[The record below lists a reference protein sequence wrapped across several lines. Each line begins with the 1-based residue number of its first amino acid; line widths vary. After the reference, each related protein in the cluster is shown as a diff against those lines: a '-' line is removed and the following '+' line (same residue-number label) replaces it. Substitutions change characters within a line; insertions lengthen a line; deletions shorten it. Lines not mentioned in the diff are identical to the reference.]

1 MTVPTVPSSLE
12 TTAPEAW
19 STTTSELT
27 GRAPARTDLFTDP
40 LSDRTL
46 NSAPML
52 LFPTTGDFLLEAE
65 VEVGFSSTFDAGVLL
80 LWQDEDH
87 WAKLCYEYSPQSQPM
102 VVSVVTRGASD
113 DCNSIAMQDHRI
125 HLRVGR
131 RGPGCV
137 FHYSTD
143 GSYWHMVRA
152 FRLNEGPMQ
161 AGFLVQ
167 SPTGEGCTVTFR
179 NIRYRQETLGALRSG
194 V

>member
-1 MTVPTVPSSLE
+1 MHIDTIPAALE
-12 TTAPEAW
+12 TAAPDAW
-19 STTTSELT
+19 TSMDEGLD
-27 GRAPARTDLFTDP
+27 GQAPPHTDLFTDP
-40 LSDRTL
+40 LSDRKL

-52 LFPTTGDFLLEAE
+52 LFPTSGDFLLEAE
-65 VEVGFSSTFDAGVLL
+65 VTVEFASKFDAGVLL
-80 LWQDEDH
+80 LWQDADY
-87 WAKLCYEYSPQSQPM
+87 WAKLCYEYSPQGQPM

-113 DCNSIAMQDHRI
+113 DCNSIAMTEHRI

-152 FRLNEGPMQ
+152 FRLREGPMQ

-167 SPTGEGCTVTFR
+167 SPTGDGCRVQFR
-179 NIRYRQETLGALRSG
+179 KIRFRPDTLPALRSG
-194 V
+194 E